1 MYACMYV
8 NYGGFILNRSWIEV
22 MEISVAALHQLRH
35 CKPRDSVLQYP
46 IIVEETIL
54 QTSLAGLLT
63 SRLAS
68 PASLPTHPA

>member
-35 CKPRDSVLQYP
+35 CKPRDSVL
-46 IIVEETIL
+46 
-54 QTSLAGLLT
+54 
-63 SRLAS
+63 
-68 PASLPTHPA
+68 